1 MLTADYKERVDK
13 TKPLELADTW
23 SFNPPEQPEAYDPS
37 IDGKTASV
45 KVAKMKAAW
54 ETGGQ
59 DNEIYLSVEDA
70 MKQLIVKAYAPCWLK
85 EIEDDILKFT
95 VKSAK
100 EMLDHLVTH
109 CLRVT
114 NREKKK
120 LIKNTEF
127 PWLAEEDVP
136 VYFAKH
142 EKEQVKLK
150 AMGINWDDT
159 QKVTQAVEEMYNI
172 HIFDEIQLMEWE
184 DKAETDKT

>member
-1 MLTADYKERVDK
+1 MERSKKKSAAIKKIYEAFPLGTCFGYATSIMLMADYKERVDK

-85 EIEDDILKFT
+85 EI
-95 VKSAK
+95 
-100 EMLDHLVTH
+100 
-109 CLRVT
+109 
-114 NREKKK
+114 
-120 LIKNTEF
+120 
-127 PWLAEEDVP
+127 
-136 VYFAKH
+136 
-142 EKEQVKLK
+142 
-150 AMGINWDDT
+150 
-159 QKVTQAVEEMYNI
+159 
-172 HIFDEIQLMEWE
+172 
-184 DKAETDKT
+184 